1 MSMSLARIRSYHVHS
16 MARVTMPHSFI
27 VWSLFDPP
35 LARPHHLSVIAL
47 PTGRHSTCCQIVS
60 RYMSM
65 RPLDETRTP
74 GWTKSP
80 NNKFLTLLPTQR
92 SPPIRQSCTLVARG
106 AASQL
111 HSSRSSY
118 HLPTYMYIVTVGSN
132 LTETLLIDG

>member
-1 MSMSLARIRSYHVHS
+1 

-35 LARPHHLSVIAL
+35 LARPHHLSVIVL

-65 RPLDETRTP
+65 RPFDETRTP
-74 GWTKSP
+74 GWTNPP

-92 SPPIRQSCTLVARG
+92 SPRFVNHARWLPGVQPASFTVIVRQ
-106 AASQL
+106 
-111 HSSRSSY
+111 Y
-118 HLPTYMYIVTVGSN
+118 HLPTYVVSYGR
-132 LTETLLIDG
+132 